1 MKRKIVIILTI
12 LICSLSIVSLAW
24 ADAQHLFTGGYP
36 ASDIQDLRY
45 VLSGGDSSYQQ
56 NIMKAGANQW
66 NSISS
71 EVVLS
76 NNSSGAKMSIY
87 KSTTS
92 TPGLFG
98 EAYCYYDGG
107 DGWERDLVGNQIW
120 GVSDIYGY
128 DNQMT
133 ASNLTNA
140 QKKAV
145 FTHEVGHALSL
156 KHISSPLT
164 GVMRQ
169 GLEKALSPTD
179 TDEGHLTLKWGY

>member
-1 MKRKIVIILTI
+1 M
-12 LICSLSIVSLAW
+12 VSLAW

-36 ASDIQDLRY
+36 ASDIQNLRY

-71 EVVLS
+71 QVVVSL
-76 NNSSGAKMSIY
+76 NSSGAKMSIY

-98 EAYCYYDGG
+98 EAYLYYDDG

-120 GVSDIYGY
+120 GLSDIYGY

-133 ASNLTNA
+133 ASNMTDA

-179 TDEGHLTLKWGY
+179 TDKGHLTLKWGY